1 MNYDGEE
8 TPVYQPEEEEMKVQM
23 QIKEIFNRSMS
34 NKKDFFENIKKLI
47 IDGSDEVWEEM
58 FESIYKQL
66 FEMLK
71 DDDWEIKD

>member
-47 IDGSDEVWEEM
+47 VDGSDEVWEEM